1 MSDFFLAD
9 RIKEVA
15 YDPAKLDFQLAGAVN
30 GFSGFGD
37 FLASGDVVY
46 YAATD
51 GTRYEVGSGVYQ
63 PDGSTRSLSR
73 NPFRSSN
80 INVGPWYVNA
90 TSNSGPTD
98 GTNGYFYPLWLTR
111 SAAESGVGFAD
122 GPYTA
127 VMEHT
132 FDEIPGVTFY
142 MPTEH
147 QGHAV
152 GSAPASSGANYY
164 DTTDA
169 AAQSGAP
176 VNFLGTTEIFV
187 TYPGKTSVFN
197 TNGVDSTSTNAKQ
210 SGVAFWLN
218 ENVISYDAKFI
229 WDQVNNRLGIDNS
242 SPTYAVDVGG
252 EIDYSVIRASGFVDG
267 GSGVKFSGGAMT
279 YTGATASGGVQL
291 EPFLRNEIGNNA
303 ADGVIALSGDVGQ
316 YIDFEKQ
323 PPATI
328 FAGPISGYCGTPPCD
343 PDFPTFRLI
352 DVGDLPLTE
361 IREQG
366 GFVTQENAG
375 IDLAEN
381 FPFRVGQVALYESS
395 GYISYASGLFYNAG
409 TDRLGIGG
417 TVAVIDPQYTLDV
430 SGVAR
435 AASGIFNRVLY
446 LDNNIRIGEAAGN
459 DNEAE
464 TSNVNQIAL
473 GSSAGLTSSGT
484 QENVFIASF
493 AGYGVDRSS
502 GVVAIG
508 SGAARDALFNRNIV
522 LIGDSAGLGVSGV
535 SGVFGAGSRALA
547 ITKDLDDVVALGTL
561 AGSGSAQSESIV
573 AIGRNAFVSAS
584 GSSSVVAIGE
594 NAAKG
599 ASGVVMTNVIGD
611 GSASGSFDL
620 TIVNALGDLSIVE
633 SSGLTQSTFIGQA
646 AGRYAETLDNVIALG
661 RFAAQS
667 GLELERTVAIGG
679 LAASQASGSFNV
691 YIGQDAGIAVSGYEN
706 IEIVASGSNESF
718 LGVEASGKVNI
729 GEVITADIYNHRVA
743 VGNPLDASP
752 SGTLFVAPKE
762 FDDEAF
768 VIQHKDQGS
777 DDVPYVLLK
786 SGDATTF
793 FSISN
798 SGDVIT
804 SGCVEPSGGLLLPSI
819 TPTDWMNNTT
829 NRLYNDAG
837 TLKFDG
843 VALAM
848 GGGFSSFDLRAQ
860 IDNTADSGVEITTGQ
875 TILFSG
881 IHVDTQI
888 DSGNRQIIV
897 DAGEL
902 SGVLQNQI
910 SASNYQFGI
919 ATSGEEGAGRN
930 IIKDMLKDSVLL
942 MSGVSGIGIDFI
954 NEDDGTNSSGVFVIG
969 YDPAASYNWSIT
981 NGGKPAESV
990 LTTETVTISGVSG
1003 VGITFDPGNNF
1014 FEIGAAELS
1023 GVLQDQIDSNVSFLS
1038 NEFGPILVSGVSGI
1052 AAYAS
1057 GQVELISQNSATSGL
1072 ILQDDQYIMD
1082 PQGSGNLAALF
1093 MGDNVRILADDNGG
1107 ADILSSFPAG
1117 GTEVIMIGRTAGSG
1131 AQDPGGS
1138 VIIGEGADSNTDKE
1152 STVYPQPS
1160 RVSIGRFAGARCS
1173 GDSTDYS
1180 VNTVNIGLY
1189 AGIDCW
1195 NALDNVNIGHLA
1207 GSGMTASSVENR
1219 NVTIGS
1225 VAGTEIALSKYS
1237 NYIGFRCGSSASGQ
1251 YYSNMMGWEAGS
1263 ACSGSLYSNGI
1274 GADAL
1279 RSAHDLDY
1287 VDAIGYEAGYNSFA
1301 LNSVVALGDQA
1312 GYSASG
1318 LNDTTFIGNRA
1329 GYEASGV
1336 AGDTRASLIGI
1347 GFEALR
1353 ESVDNQQLV
1362 AIGDNAGYAASGTN
1376 HSVLIGRA
1384 AGWKRSGRTSI
1395 ILSDKSELPTNYD
1408 LEEWTAHDDI
1418 NILSIGDVIQGD
1430 MSDDDTIIHI
1440 GRRLDSAED
1449 FSGKAS
1455 RDRDL
1460 DGLGELSS
1468 TVAISA
1474 SKKEQSALIL
1484 LPNSNSSVPG
1494 QVSPLLKT
1502 LPSDSTNN
1510 GNSGKGLFNAIIS
1523 AEGWLQIA
1531 EATSWDNANK
1541 ELSTDAGQIEKV
1553 DGAMAVANGS
1563 IFGHSAAAELVV
1575 YFNGGWHTFAAT
1587 DSL

>member
-30 GFSGFGD
+30 GFSGFDD

-63 PDGSTRSLSR
+63 PDGSSRSLSR

-111 SAAESGVGFAD
+111 SAAQSGVGFSD
-122 GPYTA
+122 GPYTG
-127 VMEHT
+127 VMEHS

-142 MPTEH
+142 MPIEH

-152 GSAPASSGANYY
+152 GSAPTASGANYY

-176 VNFLGTTEIFV
+176 VNFIGTTEIFV
-187 TYPGKTSVFN
+187 TYPGKTAVLN
-197 TNGVDSTSTNAKQ
+197 TNGVDSTSTNAKE

-242 SPTYAVDVGG
+242 SPTYAVDIGG
-252 EIDYSVIRASGFVDG
+252 DINYSVVRASGFVDG

-316 YIDFEKQ
+316 YIDFEEQ
-323 PPATI
+323 SPAMV
-328 FAGPISGYCGTPPCD
+328 FAGPISGYCGTPPCV

-352 DVGDLPLTE
+352 DVGDLPLSE
-361 IREQG
+361 IREAG

-395 GYISYASGLFYNAG
+395 GYISYASGLFYNAS

-417 TVAVIDPQYTLDV
+417 AVDVIDPQYTLDV

-459 DNEAE
+459 DNESE
-464 TSNVNQIAL
+464 TANVNQIAL

-493 AGYGVDRSS
+493 AGYGVDHSS

-561 AGSGSAQSESIV
+561 AGSGSAQGESIV

-584 GSSSVVAIGE
+584 GSTSVVAIGE
-594 NAAKG
+594 NAANG
-599 ASGVVMTNVIGD
+599 ASGIVMSNMIGD
-611 GSASGSFDL
+611 GCATDAFDL
-620 TIVNALGDLSIVE
+620 VIVNALGDLSAVE
-633 SSGLTQSTFIGQA
+633 SSGLSQSTFIGQA

-667 GLELERTVAIGG
+667 GLELARTVAIGG

-718 LGVEASGKVNI
+718 LGTEASGKMNI
-729 GEVITADIYNHRVA
+729 GEVITADIYNHKVA

-752 SGTLFVAPKE
+752 SGTLFVSPKE

-768 VIQHKDQGS
+768 VIQHQQQGS
-777 DDVPYVLLK
+777 NNVPYVLLK

-793 FSISN
+793 FSVSN

-804 SGCVEPSGGLLLPSI
+804 SGCVEPSGGVLLPSI
-819 TPTDWMNNTT
+819 TPADWMNTTT

-837 TLKFDG
+837 TLKFNG
-843 VALAM
+843 TALSM

-910 SASNYQFGI
+910 SASNYQFGT
-919 ATSGEEGAGRN
+919 ATSGDAGAGRN
-930 IIKDMLKDSVLL
+930 VVKDMLKDSVLV

-954 NEDDGTNSSGVFVIG
+954 NEDDGTNSSGIFVVG

-981 NGGKPAESV
+981 NGDQAAESI
-990 LTTETVTISGVSG
+990 LTTETVTISGVFGIETG
-1003 VGITFDPGNNF
+1003 VDPTPQLFRVCANRLF
-1014 FEIGAAELS
+1014 C
-1023 GVLQDQIDSNVSFLS
+1023 VLPSPTYSHVLLFS
-1038 NEFGPILVSGVSGI
+1038 NENGPILVSGVSGI

-1057 GQVELISQNSATSGL
+1057 GQVDLITQNSATSGL

-1093 MGDNVRILADDNGG
+1093 MGDNVRILGNDDGG
-1107 ADILSSFPAG
+1107 AEILNSIPAA
-1117 GTEVIMIGRTAGSG
+1117 GTGVIMIGTTAGSG
-1131 AQDPGGS
+1131 AQNPGGS

-1152 STVYPQPS
+1152 STVYSRPN
-1160 RVSIGRFAGARCS
+1160 RVSIGVFAGARCS

-1195 NALDNVNIGHLA
+1195 NAVGDVNIGHLA
-1207 GSGMTASSVENR
+1207 GSGMKNGSAENS
-1219 NVTIGS
+1219 NVIIGS
-1225 VAGTEIALSKYS
+1225 VAGTEIALSRYS
-1237 NYIGFRCGSSASGQ
+1237 NYIGFRSGSSASGQ

-1263 ACSGSLYSNGI
+1263 NCSGSLYSNGI

-1279 RSAHDLDY
+1279 RSAYDPDY
-1287 VDAIGYEAGYNSFA
+1287 VDAIGYQAGYNSFG
-1301 LNSVVALGDQA
+1301 LTSVAALGDQA

-1318 LNDTTFIGNRA
+1318 LNNSTFIGNRA

-1336 AGDTRASLIGI
+1336 AGSTKESLIGI
-1347 GFEALR
+1347 GNKAL
-1353 ESVDNQQLV
+1353 ETSVNNQQVV
-1362 AIGDNAGYAASGTN
+1362 AIGDNAGFAASGTD
-1376 HSVLIGRA
+1376 HSVLLGRA
-1384 AGWKRSGRTSI
+1384 AGWKRSGATSI
-1395 ILSDKSELPTNYD
+1395 IISDKSSLPTSYD
-1408 LEEWTAHDDI
+1408 LEEWTAHNDS

-1430 MSDDDTIIHI
+1430 MTDDDTIIHL
-1440 GRRLDSAED
+1440 GRKLDSTED
-1449 FSGKAS
+1449 FAGKAA

-1460 DGLGELSS
+1460 DGLGALAS

-1494 QVSPLLKT
+1494 QNSPLLKT

-1510 GNSGKGLFNAIIS
+1510 GNSGLGLFNPIIS

-1531 EATSWDNANK
+1531 EATSWDNAAQ
-1541 ELSTDAGQIEKV
+1541 ELSTSAGQIEKV

-1563 IFGHSAAAELVV
+1563 IFGASAGANLVV
-1575 YFNGGWHTFAAT
+1575 YFNGQWHRIALT
-1587 DSL
+1587 SLP

>member
-15 YDPAKLDFQLAGAVN
+15 YDPAGLDFQLAGAVN

-51 GTRYEVGSGVYQ
+51 GTRYEVGSGVYK
-63 PDGSTRSLSR
+63 PDASSRVLTR

-111 SAAESGVGFAD
+111 SAAESGVGFTD

-147 QGHAV
+147 QAHGV
-152 GSAPASSGANYY
+152 GSLASSGANYY
-164 DTTDA
+164 DPGQPST
-169 AAQSGAP
+169 QSGVP
-176 VNFLGTTEIFV
+176 VTMIGTTEIFV
-187 TYPGKTSVFN
+187 TYPGKTAVFN
-197 TNGVDSTSTNAKQ
+197 TNGIDSTSTNAKQ

-218 ENVISYDAKFI
+218 ENVVSYDAKFI
-229 WDQVNNRLGIDNS
+229 WDQVNSRLGIDNS

-252 EIDYSVIRASGFVDG
+252 DINYSVIRASGFVDG

-328 FAGPISGYCGTPPCD
+328 FAGPISGYCGGSSSPCN

-417 TVAVIDPQYTLDV
+417 TVSVIDPQYTLDV

-459 DNEAE
+459 DNESE
-464 TSNVNQIAL
+464 TANVNQIAL

-493 AGYGVDRSS
+493 AGYGVDHSS

-535 SGVFGAGSRALA
+535 SGVFGAGSRVLA
-547 ITKDLDDVVALGTL
+547 ITKNLDDVVALGTL
-561 AGSGSAQSESIV
+561 AGSGSAQGESIV

-620 TIVNALGDLSIVE
+620 TIVNALGDLSAVE

-729 GEVITADIYNHRVA
+729 GEVITADIYNHKVA

-777 DDVPYVLLK
+777 DAVPYVLLK

-837 TLKFDG
+837 TLKFNG
-843 VALAM
+843 TALST

-902 SGVLQNQI
+902 SGVLQGQI
-910 SASNYQFGI
+910 TASNYQFGI

-930 IIKDMLKDSVLL
+930 VIKDMFKDSVLL
-942 MSGVSGIGIDFI
+942 MSGVSGVGIDFI

-1003 VGITFDPGNNF
+1003 VGISFNPGSIF
-1014 FEIGAAELS
+1014 FEIGAGELS
-1023 GVLQDQIDSNVSFLS
+1023 GVLQNQIDSNVSFLS
-1038 NEFGPILVSGVSGI
+1038 NENGPILVSGVSGI

-1057 GQVELISQNSATSGL
+1057 GQVDLISQNSATSGL

-1093 MGDNVRILADDNGG
+1093 MGDNIRILANDNGG
-1107 ADILSSFPAG
+1107 SEILNSIPSAG
-1117 GTEVIMIGRTAGSG
+1117 TGIIMIGSTAGSG
-1131 AQDPGGS
+1131 AQNPGGS
-1138 VIIGEGADSNTDKE
+1138 VIIGEGADTNTHKE
-1152 STVYPQPS
+1152 STAIPRPD
-1160 RVSIGRFAGARCS
+1160 RVSIGVFAGAGCS

-1180 VNTVNIGLY
+1180 VRTVNIGKN
-1189 AGIDCW
+1189 AGRDCW
-1195 NALDNVNIGHLA
+1195 NAIYNVN
-1207 GSGMTASSVENR
+1207 
-1219 NVTIGS
+1219 
-1225 VAGTEIALSKYS
+1225 
-1237 NYIGFRCGSSASGQ
+1237 
-1251 YYSNMMGWEAGS
+1251 
-1263 ACSGSLYSNGI
+1263 
-1274 GADAL
+1274 
-1279 RSAHDLDY
+1279 
-1287 VDAIGYEAGYNSFA
+1287 IGYEAGSQSSNGSLDHSNVMIGAYTGKGGAEIRQGVFVGKSAGYASSGCLESNMIGDEAGYNSKEIDYSNFIGSKA
-1301 LNSVVALGDQA
+1301 GFGAVNVYGTHIVGNLAGSDCRDLNSVVFFGDNA
-1312 GYSASG
+1312 GYQASG
-1318 LNDTTFIGNRA
+1318 LVNSTFVGNRA
-1329 GYEASGV
+1329 GYRASGV
-1336 AGDTRASLIGI
+1336 AGSTRESLIGI
-1347 GFEALR
+1347 GDQALYQ
-1353 ESVDNQQLV
+1353 SVDNQQVV
-1362 AIGDNAGYAASGTN
+1362 AIGDNAGYAVSGAN
-1376 HSVLIGRA
+1376 HSVLLGRA
-1384 AGWKRSGRTSI
+1384 AGWKRSGQTSI
-1395 ILSDKSELPTNYD
+1395 IISDKSALPTNYD
-1408 LEEWTAHDDI
+1408 LEEWTAHDDV

-1430 MSDDDTIIHI
+1430 MTDDDTIIHL
-1440 GRRLDSAED
+1440 GRKLDSTED
-1449 FSGKAS
+1449 FAGKAA

-1460 DGLGELSS
+1460 DGLGALAS

-1494 QVSPLLKT
+1494 QNSPLLKT

-1510 GNSGKGLFNAIIS
+1510 GNSGLGLFNAIIS

-1531 EATSWDNANK
+1531 EGTSWDNANK

-1553 DGAMAVANGS
+1553 DGAMAVANGT
-1563 IFGHSAAAELVV
+1563 IFGASAGANLVV
-1575 YFNGGWHTFAAT
+1575 YFNGQWHRIALT
-1587 DSL
+1587 SL